1 MSNTPFVESSS
12 SDPVERAIARKVQ
25 RILND
30 KTLDRQRRETLVRIA
45 QRELIEHRQRQK
57 QQQTLT
63 RQVATLKLPQGF
75 RPQSITVK
83 EDRVHV
89 GALNRQLAFVWI
101 DAGQAPKGMAA
112 NQSPFAPAA
121 MASGRAARFARAWN
135 RPSQSAARRW
145 VSASRHRPTLDQT
158 AADMVS
164 AASFTIDQQRVRRS
178 NPMSSTPFFESG
190 DFTYTAHVHRLE
202 VPKGSIH
209 LGITTRWAGARDPLA
224 ENAAFNITLSEAELR
239 KLIAALQNG
248 LSDNA

>member
-12 SDPVERAIARKVQ
+12 SDPVERAIARKVL

-112 NQSPFAPAA
+112 NQSPFAP
-121 MASGRAARFARAWN
+121 SRDGKRTGRPVRKSLEQAIAE
-135 RPSQSAARRW
+135 RRKALGF
-145 VSASRHRPTLDQT
+145 SKPAP
-158 AADMVS
+158 AD
-164 AASFTIDQQRVRRS
+164 A
-178 NPMSSTPFFESG
+178 
-190 DFTYTAHVHRLE
+190 
-202 VPKGSIH
+202 
-209 LGITTRWAGARDPLA
+209 
-224 ENAAFNITLSEAELR
+224 
-239 KLIAALQNG
+239 
-248 LSDNA
+248 